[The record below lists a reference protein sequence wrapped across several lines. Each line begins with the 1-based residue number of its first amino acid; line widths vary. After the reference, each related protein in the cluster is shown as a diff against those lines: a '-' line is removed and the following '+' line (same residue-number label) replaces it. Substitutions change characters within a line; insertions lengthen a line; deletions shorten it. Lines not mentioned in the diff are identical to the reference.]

1 MAIVPIEQQTIEI
14 PNGPALPPDPA
25 CHNLRDDRTAQAAV
39 EERQVKNLKDKIVL
53 VTGGGAGFGRA
64 IVERFVAEG
73 AKAIVAD
80 IDETAGQAT
89 AAAVGGHF
97 VRTDVSDAASVEAA
111 IAFAVETHGRL
122 DIMVNNAGIESA
134 QAPIHAC
141 TMENWRRVLD
151 INLSGV
157 FYGMKYALA
166 QFVKQGS
173 GNVVNISSVAGIVAC
188 ANLPPYSAA
197 KAGVSNLTREGAL
210 EYAKL
215 GIRVN
220 AVAPTGVMTE
230 MNERM
235 RQVADDPDGFVD
247 YLTSMNPMPGTPTAE
262 DIAAA
267 TAFLAS
273 DDARFI
279 SGAILP
285 VDGGYTAQ

>member
-1 MAIVPIEQQTIEI
+1 M
-14 PNGPALPPDPA
+14 
-25 CHNLRDDRTAQAAV
+25 
-39 EERQVKNLKDKIVL
+39 KNLKDKIVL
-53 VTGGGAGFGRA
+53 VTGGGGGFGKA

-73 AKAIVAD
+73 AKAVIAD
-80 IDETAGQAT
+80 IDEAAGQAT
-89 AAAVGGHF
+89 AKAVGGHF
-97 VRTDVSDAASVEAA
+97 VRTDVSDPASVKAA
-111 IAFAVETHGRL
+111 VAFAVATHGRL
-122 DIMVNNAGIESA
+122 DVMVNNAGVESA

-141 TMENWRRVLD
+141 SMENWRRVLD

-166 QFVKQGS
+166 QFVKQGG

-220 AVAPTGVMTE
+220 AVAPTAVMTE

-235 RQVADDPDGFVD
+235 RQVADDPDGFVT
-247 YLTSMNPMPGTPTAE
+247 YLNSMNPMPGTPTSE

>member
-1 MAIVPIEQQTIEI
+1 M
-14 PNGPALPPDPA
+14 
-25 CHNLRDDRTAQAAV
+25 
-39 EERQVKNLKDKIVL
+39 KNLKDKVVL
-53 VTGGGAGFGRA
+53 VTGGGAGFGKA
-64 IVERFVAEG
+64 IIERFVAEG
-73 AKAIVAD
+73 CKAVIAD
-80 IDETAGQAT
+80 IDSSSGEAT
-89 AAAVGGHF
+89 AAAVGGRF
-97 VRTDVSDAASVEAA
+97 VRTDVSDPASVEAA
-111 IAFAVETHGRL
+111 VAFAVECYGAL
-122 DIMVNNAGIESA
+122 DVMVNNAGIESA

-141 TMENWRRVLD
+141 SMENWRRVLD
-151 INLSGV
+151 INLNGV

-166 QFVKQGS
+166 RFVEQGS

-197 KAGVSNLTREGAL
+197 KAAVSNLTREGAL
-210 EYAKL
+210 EYAKQ

-235 RQVADDPDGFVD
+235 KLVADDPDGFVN

-267 TAFLAS
+267 TVFLAS
-273 DDARFI
+273 DEARFI
-279 SGAILP
+279 TGVILP